1 MKHILR
7 ILLLALTLLG
17 ACTKG
22 GQSDTPGGSALEVDD
37 PEGKL
42 MVSASRIEVSPER
55 PMATLYATYINSKGL
70 YDPSAITVEPYVPS
84 VPDGNHAVFT
94 LGVGNYTVRAGK
106 LSLSVTVTLKNRGG
120 I

>member
-42 MVSASRIEVSPER
+42 MVSEGRIEVSPER
-55 PMATLYATYINSKGL
+55 PI
-70 YDPSAITVEPYVPS
+70 
-84 VPDGNHAVFT
+84 
-94 LGVGNYTVRAGK
+94 AGK
-106 LSLSVTVTLKNRGG
+106 LSLSVTVVLKGDQ
-120 I
+120 

>member
-22 GQSDTPGGSALEVDD
+22 SPSGTPGGSALEVDD

-55 PMATLYATYINSKGL
+55 PI
-70 YDPSAITVEPYVPS
+70 V
-84 VPDGNHAVFT
+84 
-94 LGVGNYTVRAGK
+94 GK
-106 LSLSVTVTLKNRGG
+106 LSLSVTVVLKGDQ
-120 I
+120 